1 MDLPDTSVSLL
12 GQLKQRLKKTGDS
25 EPEQAI
31 IRLAIGVLL
40 VVYYCIPW
48 QSGSSLNLDQF
59 VHSTANQII
68 LSATLIAFSIFA
80 AIAINP
86 RPSPIRRITG
96 IFFDLTSLS
105 IVMYWTGGEHL
116 PLFVFYLWVTLG
128 NGFRFGQMYLYISFA
143 ASIAGFGSVI
153 IWGEYWQSHQSFAI
167 SLLIILIALP
177 LYAAVLIKKLHAAT
191 NLAKHA
197 NEAKSRFLAN
207 MSHELRTP
215 LNGVIGIGELLKET
229 NLTKE
234 QQNLA
239 DMMNSSANTLLE
251 LIEGV
256 LDIAKIEAGKI
267 NIEKAPLD
275 LHSLVNS
282 VISMLAPLGA
292 QKNLFVSCSI
302 DSDTPFKL
310 QGDQQH
316 LRQILVNLVN
326 NAIKFTDHGT
336 VNLRVYVVSGTK
348 ERPRI
353 RFEITDTGIGI
364 DAGSIE
370 TIFEDFTRAK
380 ISSTRKFEGA
390 GLGTAISKE
399 LVELMDGSIG
409 VDSELD
415 KGSTFWFEIPFVAL
429 EQEGYEKLSNHI
441 LLIASDNTASTIRPL
456 LSGWNLDFSCVQST
470 ARAISL
476 LVQAAE
482 QGNHFQTAIIDET
495 VLNEVSPEQFS
506 KMIRAES
513 RLDNLALVLVNSA
526 DESSSVEVINPHFI
540 TTLAKVETTTL
551 YNAIHAAQSVHISEE
566 NVVSLADHY
575 GKRVGERSLK
585 ILAAEDNPV
594 NQQVLRGIL
603 KRVGHEVR
611 IVSTGDQVLDAVEE
625 NIHAYDLIILDKNMP
640 EKSGIEVIKMLR
652 FLDASHS
659 LPIIML
665 TADAT
670 PEARAESMD
679 AGSDAFLTKPINAKA
694 LLGKI
699 AALTNPTSTM
709 VSKLDTP
716 APVSL
721 HHAQD
726 ENASIVDLHAIEE
739 LAKLGDSS
747 TFIEDLVFGFLRD
760 GKKQVQRIKKS
771 SNNDYPELR
780 EALHALKGSS
790 TELGARELAAF
801 CLKGEAFKP
810 YQLGSPE
817 MVRYIGEIDEVFAST
832 EEILVKITKSIN
844 LGNFQDVNKDHG
856 AGQ

>member
-1 MDLPDTSVSLL
+1 MDTLNTKANWLWK
-12 GQLKQRLKKTGDS
+12 LKQRLKKTGDS

-31 IRLAIGVLL
+31 IRLSIGVLL
-40 VVYYCIPW
+40 VIFYCIPW
-48 QSGSSLNLDQF
+48 QSESGLNLDQF
-59 VHSTANQII
+59 LYSTTNQII
-68 LSATLIAFSIFA
+68 FSATLIAFSIFA

-86 RPSPIRRITG
+86 KPSPVRRITG

-105 IVMYWTGGEHL
+105 TVMYWTGGEHL

-128 NGFRFGQMYLYISFA
+128 NGFRFGPMYLYIAFA
-143 ASIAGFGSVI
+143 VSIAGFGSVI
-153 IWGEYWQSHQSFAI
+153 LWSEYWQTHQSFAV

-177 LYAAVLIKKLHAAT
+177 LYAAVLIKKLHAAID
-191 NLAKHA
+191 LAKHA

-234 QQNLA
+234 QRNLA

-282 VISMLAPLGA
+282 VISMLAPLGT
-292 QKNLFVSCSI
+292 QKKLFVSCSI
-302 DSDTPFKL
+302 DSDTPYNL

-326 NAIKFTDHGT
+326 NAIKFTDHGS
-336 VNLRVYVVSGTK
+336 VNLRVYVVGGTK
-348 ERPRI
+348 ARPRI
-353 RFEITDTGIGI
+353 RFDITDTGIGI
-364 DAGSIE
+364 DAESIE
-370 TIFEDFTRAK
+370 NIFEDFTRAK

-429 EQEGYEKLSNHI
+429 EQDGYEKLSNHI
-441 LLIASDNTASTIRPL
+441 LLIAADDTASVIRPL
-456 LSGWNLDFSCVQST
+456 LISWHLDFSWVQST
-470 ARAISL
+470 ARAVSSL
-476 LVQAAE
+476 LQAAE
-482 QGNHFQTAIIDET
+482 QSNHYHTAIIDQT
-495 VLNEVSPEQFS
+495 VLNEVTADQFAQ
-506 KMIRAES
+506 MIRAES
-513 RLDNLALVLVNSA
+513 QLDNLALVLVNSSDKSGNIEA
-526 DESSSVEVINPHFI
+526 INPHFI
-540 TTLAKVETTTL
+540 TTLATVETATL
-551 YNAIHAAQSVHISEE
+551 YNAIHAAQSVHFTDE

-575 GKRVGERSLK
+575 GKRVGDRSLN
-585 ILAAEDNPV
+585 ILVAEDNPV

-603 KRVGHEVR
+603 KRVGHEVTM
-611 IVSTGDQVLDAVEE
+611 VDTGEQVLDAVED
-625 NIHAYDLIILDKNMP
+625 NIQAYDLIILDKNMP
-640 EKSGIEVIKMLR
+640 EKSGIEVVKILR
-652 FLDASHS
+652 FLDASHT

-670 PEARAESMD
+670 PEARTESMD
-679 AGSDAFLTKPINAKA
+679 AGSDAFLTKPVDAKA

-699 AALTNPTSTM
+699 AALTNQASSL
-709 VSKLDTP
+709 VSKLDTST
-716 APVSL
+716 PVSL
-721 HHAQD
+721 HHPLD
-726 ENASIVDLHAIEE
+726 ENASVVDLHTLEE
-739 LAKLGDSS
+739 LAKLGENS
-747 TFIEDLVFGFLRD
+747 TFIHNLVFDFLTD
-760 GKKQVQRIKKS
+760 GKKHVQRIKKAS
-771 SNNDYPELR
+771 WNDYPEFR

-790 TELGARELAAF
+790 TELGARELAEF
-801 CLKGEAFKP
+801 CLQGEAFKP

-817 MVRYIGEIDEVFAST
+817 TVKYIGGIDEVFANT
-832 EEILVKITKSIN
+832 EEILVNITKSIN
-844 LGNFQDVNKDHG
+844 FSDFQEIDEDHG
-856 AGQ
+856 SGQ